1 MITILTD
8 SCSDLSDELLQ
19 KHQIRVVPLT
29 VILGEKSFKDGS
41 ELKPADLFSYV
52 KETGQLPKTSA
63 VSVDE
68 FIRAFQGMDEIIFIG
83 IGSKLSA
90 TLQSAELAKQSLP
103 EKNIH
108 IVDSNN
114 LSTGIGL
121 LAIKAAELREKG
133 FTAQQITAELRH
145 LTQKVQTSFLIDTL
159 EYLYKGGRC
168 SALTNIVGSLLK
180 IRPIIEVKNGAL
192 GVKEKISGSRKKA
205 LDAMINGFTRNLD
218 KIDLDRVFI
227 THTGA
232 DSEAVYLKDLLMEI
246 APIKDICITTAGATI
261 SSHCGPNTIGIL
273 YFLK

>member
-1 MITILTD
+1 MISILTD

-19 KHQIRVVPLT
+19 KHQILVVPLT
-29 VILGEKSFKDGS
+29 VILGEKSYKDGS
-41 ELKPADLFSYV
+41 EVKPADLFDYV
-52 KETGQLPKTSA
+52 KQTGQLPKTSA
-63 VSVDE
+63 VSVEE
-68 FIRAFQGMDEIIFIG
+68 FIRAFEGMDEIIFIG

-90 TLQSAELAKQSLP
+90 TIQSAELVKKSLP
-103 EKNIH
+103 DKSIH

-121 LAIKAAELREKG
+121 LAIKAAELRDKG
-133 FTAQQITAELRH
+133 HSAQQITTELRH
-145 LTQKVQTSFLIDTL
+145 LAPKVQTSFLIDTL

-168 SALTNIVGSLLK
+168 SAITNIVGSLLK
-180 IRPIIEVKNGAL
+180 IRPIIEVKDGAL
-192 GVKEKISGSRKKA
+192 GVKEKISGSRRKA
-205 LDAMINGFTRNLD
+205 LEALVDGLLRNLD
-218 KIDLDRVFI
+218 RIDHDRVFI

-232 DSEAVYLKDLLMEI
+232 DSDAVYLKDRLAEI